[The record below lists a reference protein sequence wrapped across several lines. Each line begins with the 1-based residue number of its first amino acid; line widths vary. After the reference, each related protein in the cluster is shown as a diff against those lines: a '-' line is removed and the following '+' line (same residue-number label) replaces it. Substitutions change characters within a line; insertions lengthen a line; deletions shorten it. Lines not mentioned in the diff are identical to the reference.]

1 MLAFHR
7 FNFLLEPARG
17 GRRTQSAVGINEN
30 GNSSGR
36 RGTINLTDK
45 AAIAHIRARGT
56 NSNNIVGGG
65 DVATGCLAQRNVPAA
80 SRVERKRSRTHG
92 GVVAPSS
99 VVFERRLAVS
109 RVEAAGSVAQ
119 ERFKAKGRVSNA
131 VDVLQFLARRH
142 PKGLTP

>member
-56 NSNNIVGGG
+56 NSNNIVA
-65 DVATGCLAQRNVPAA
+65 VVMLPPAVSPNATFRLPVVLKESAA
-80 SRVERKRSRTHG
+80 EPIAMLWLP
-92 GVVAPSS
+92 VVLSS
-99 VVFERRLAVS
+99 SADSPLAVLK
-109 RVEAAGSVAQ
+109 RP
-119 ERFKAKGRVSNA
+119 A
-131 VDVLQFLARRH
+131 VLR
-142 PKGLTP
+142 